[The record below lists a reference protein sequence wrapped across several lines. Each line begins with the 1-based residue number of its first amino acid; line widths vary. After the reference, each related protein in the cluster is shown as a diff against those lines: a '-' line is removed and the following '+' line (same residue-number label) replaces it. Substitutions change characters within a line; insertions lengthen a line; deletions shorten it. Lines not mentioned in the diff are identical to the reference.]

1 MEETPMSHITNA
13 KLRSR
18 SRSLIAGVIAVAV
31 LGWPAIGA
39 ESAAVPNFSPDS
51 RTGWIAGVPDGET
64 PIGDDFL
71 QPPSGPGPVTF
82 DRAHP
87 FVDNR
92 AARQLR
98 KQPTN
103 RVADLSNPILQ
114 PWVREE
120 LRKLNQRALTETMLW
135 TPKERCWPIG
145 VPGFLLYPVTPVYFL
160 QTPKQVVM
168 IWEEDHMVRHVY
180 LTDEHSPNVKPSWFG
195 ESIGRYENGDT
206 LVVDTIGLNTR
217 TFVDSYQT
225 PHTEQLHVVERFRIV
240 EDGKAL
246 EVTAHVEDPGAF
258 TTPWT
263 AIQRYRRVEQGPM
276 GEAVCAENND
286 KFFHYDVGAIPMA
299 GKPDF

>member
-1 MEETPMSHITNA
+1 MPYMASV
-13 KLRSR
+13 RSR
-18 SRSLIAGVIAVAV
+18 SPIAGVFAAAM

-39 ESAAVPNFSPDS
+39 ESAVPNFSPDS

-82 DRAHP
+82 DKAHP
-87 FVDNR
+87 YVDNR
-92 AARQLR
+92 AARR
-98 KQPTN
+98 SGKQSTN

-114 PWVREE
+114 PWVREQ

-168 IWEEDHMVRHVY
+168 IWEEDHMVRRVY
-180 LTDEHSPNVKPSWFG
+180 LTDQHSPDAKPSWFG
-195 ESIGRYENGDT
+195 ESIGHYENGDT
-206 LVVDTIGLNTR
+206 LVVDTIGHNTR
-217 TFVDSYQT
+217 TFVDSYRT

-246 EVTAHVEDPGAF
+246 EVTARVDDPGAF
-258 TTPWT
+258 TMSWT
-263 AIQRYRRVEQGPM
+263 AVQRYRRAEQGPM
-276 GEAVCAENND
+276 GEQVCAENND
-286 KFFHYDVGAIPMA
+286 KFFNYDIEPIPTA
-299 GKPDF
+299 HKPDF

>member
-1 MEETPMSHITNA
+1 M
-13 KLRSR
+13 
-18 SRSLIAGVIAVAV
+18 
-31 LGWPAIGA
+31 
-39 ESAAVPNFSPDS
+39 
-51 RTGWIAGVPDGET
+51 PDGET

-71 QPPSGPGPVTF
+71 QPSSGPGPVTF
-82 DRAHP
+82 DKAHP

-92 AARQLR
+92 AARR
-98 KQPTN
+98 SGKQSTN

-120 LRKLNQRALTETMLW
+120 LRKLNQRAPTETMVW

-168 IWEEDHMVRHVY
+168 IWEEDHMARHVY
-180 LTDEHSPNVKPSWFG
+180 LTDKHSPNVRPSWFG
-195 ESIGRYENGDT
+195 ESIGHYENGDT

-217 TFVDSYQT
+217 TFVDSYRT

-246 EVTAHVEDPGAF
+246 EVIARVEDPGAF
-258 TTPWT
+258 TTPWN
-263 AIQRYRRVEQGPM
+263 AVQRYRRAEQGPM
-276 GEAVCAENND
+276 VEAVCAENNAS
-286 KFFHYDVGAIPMA
+286 FFNYDVEPIPTA
-299 GKPDF
+299 NKSDF

>member
-1 MEETPMSHITNA
+1 MSHITNA

-31 LGWPAIGA
+31 LGWPAIGG

-51 RTGWIAGVPDGET
+51 RTRWIAGVPDGET

-114 PWVREE
+114 AWVREE

-180 LTDEHSPNVKPSWFG
+180 LTDQHSPNVKQSWFG

-246 EVTAHVEDPGAF
+246 EVTAYVEDPGAF

-263 AIQRYRRVEQGPM
+263 AIQRYRRAEQGPM

-286 KFFHYDVGAIPMA
+286 KFFNYDVGPIPTA
-299 GKPDF
+299 LKPDF

>member
-1 MEETPMSHITNA
+1 MSHITNA

-120 LRKLNQRALTETMLW
+120 LRKLN
-135 TPKERCWPIG
+135 
-145 VPGFLLYPVTPVYFL
+145 
-160 QTPKQVVM
+160 
-168 IWEEDHMVRHVY
+168 
-180 LTDEHSPNVKPSWFG
+180 
-195 ESIGRYENGDT
+195 
-206 LVVDTIGLNTR
+206 
-217 TFVDSYQT
+217 
-225 PHTEQLHVVERFRIV
+225 
-240 EDGKAL
+240 
-246 EVTAHVEDPGAF
+246 
-258 TTPWT
+258 
-263 AIQRYRRVEQGPM
+263 
-276 GEAVCAENND
+276 
-286 KFFHYDVGAIPMA
+286 
-299 GKPDF
+299 

>member
-13 KLRSR
+13 K
-18 SRSLIAGVIAVAV
+18 SRSLIIGVIAVAV
-31 LGWPAIGA
+31 LGRPAIGA

-92 AARQLR
+92 AARQSG

-120 LRKLNQRALTETMLW
+120 LGKLNQRALTETILW

-145 VPGFLLYPVTPVYFL
+145 VPGFLLYPVFPIYFI
-160 QTPKQVVM
+160 QTPQQVVM

-180 LTDEHSPNVKPSWFG
+180 LTDKHSPNVQPSWFG
-195 ESIGRYENGDT
+195 ESIGHYENGDT

-246 EVTAHVEDPGAF
+246 EVTAYVEDPGAF
-258 TTPWT
+258 TMPWT
-263 AIQRYRRVEQGPM
+263 AIQRYRRAEQGPM

-286 KFFHYDVGAIPMA
+286 QFFNYDVGPIPTA
-299 GKPDF
+299 HKSDF

>member
-1 MEETPMSHITNA
+1 MSHVAWNA
-13 KLRSR
+13 KSR
-18 SRSLIAGVIAVAV
+18 RLIASIIAAAV
-31 LGWPAIGA
+31 LNWPAMSA

-87 FVDNR
+87 FIDNR
-92 AARQLR
+92 VSRRTGKSA
-98 KQPTN
+98 TN

-120 LRKLNQRALTETMLW
+120 LRKVNQRALAETMLW

-145 VPGFLLYPVTPVYFL
+145 VPGWLLYPVRPVRFL
-160 QTPKQVVM
+160 QTPKHVVM

-180 LTDEHSPNVKPSWFG
+180 LTDQHSPNVKPSWFG
-195 ESIGRYENGDT
+195 ESIGHYEDGDT
-206 LVVDTIGLNTR
+206 LVVDTIGLNTK
-217 TFVDSYQT
+217 TFVDSYRT

-258 TTPWT
+258 TMPWT
-263 AIQRYRRVEQGPM
+263 AIQRYRRAEQGPM
-276 GEAVCAENND
+276 VEAVCAENND
-286 KFFHYDVGAIPMA
+286 KFFNYDVG
-299 GKPDF
+299 